1 MIKSYL
7 KIALRNLKIHKAY
20 SFINIFGLAIGM
32 TCCIFIALYVQDE
45 LSYDR
50 YHEKAA
56 RIFRLVPDL
65 ETDSEPRL
73 LAQGSPP
80 MAPFIKAE
88 FPEVVDVVRFFKTSG
103 LFQYQDK
110 QFQEDAVY
118 YTDASIFNIFSFEL
132 IKGNPATAL
141 NAPNSLAVSEK
152 VAQRYFGDEDPM
164 NKLLIKE
171 NGDAFMVTGVFKD
184 LPSNSHFTFDM
195 LVSWA
200 TFEVVYSE
208 HVDSWGAFFVPTYL
222 LLAESTDITKL
233 LAKLP
238 QFLDRHIN
246 PDWSVK
252 LDLQLLTDIYLF
264 SHRRGEHGARGNVS
278 LLYIL
283 AGVAVFILLIASVNF
298 MNLATARS
306 ISRAK
311 EVGIRKVV
319 GARRQQLIG
328 QFMGEALFMSFIA
341 LFLAIGISLVL
352 LPLFTDLTGKMLSF
366 DYNNYGVS
374 VALLLGFAAV
384 VGMIAGSYPAL
395 VLSGFKVTKVLK
407 GAFKSSG
414 HGKILRRGLV
424 ILQFVISF
432 ILIVGTTVVY
442 KQLHYIRNE
451 NLGFDKEQILVIDF
465 RGDPQVRKSA
475 VTIKEAF
482 LSHPAITKS
491 SNSSRVPGTGATFVA
506 LEINS
511 NGETLE
517 GIFAYYDI
525 DFDFIENYGLEVV
538 AGRPLLKEFATDSS
552 EAVLINES
560 AVAYCGW
567 TSSEDAIGKSLI
579 AGNGPRKIVGVVKDF
594 NYSSL
599 HQGVEPMFLQIGAGR
614 YLSLR
619 LNSKRLTQVMP
630 ELERIWENQVPH
642 RPFNFIFLDQQL
654 DLQYRAEK
662 RFGTVIGMFAILATF
677 IASLGLFGLASFS
690 TEQRAKEI
698 GVRKVLGASISQI
711 VILLSKEIITL
722 VVIALLVASPI
733 AFFTSRG
740 WLQNFAYR
748 TEIGIGM
755 FLLAGLLTLIIAW
768 LTVSLQATKAALTNT
783 AEVLK
788 YE

>member
-1 MIKSYL
+1 MIKNYL

-32 TCCIFIALYVQDE
+32 TYCILIALYVQDE
-45 LSYDR
+45 LSFDR
-50 YHEKAA
+50 YHENAA
-56 RIFRLVPDL
+56 CIFRLVPDL
-65 ETDSEPRL
+65 GTDTEPRR

-80 MAPFIKAE
+80 MAPLIKAE
-88 FPEVVDVVRFFKTSG
+88 FPEVVDAVRFSKTSG

-118 YTDASIFNIFSFEL
+118 FTDASIFNVFSFDL
-132 IKGNPATAL
+132 IKGNPEKILNSPNTLAINEKAAL
-141 NAPNSLAVSEK
+141 
-152 VAQRYFGDEDPM
+152 RYFGDEDPI
-164 NKLLIKE
+164 NKILIKE
-171 NGDAFMVTGVFKD
+171 NGDSFMVTGVFKN

-200 TFEVVYSE
+200 TFAVVYPE
-208 HVDSWGAFFVPTYL
+208 YAESWGAFFVPTYL
-222 LLAESTDITKL
+222 LLSESTDSTKL
-233 LAKLP
+233 IAKLP
-238 QFLDRHIN
+238 EFLDRHVN

-252 LDLQLLTDIYLF
+252 LDLQPLTDIYLF
-264 SHRRGEHGARGNVS
+264 SHRRGENGARGNAT

-283 AGVAVFILLIASVNF
+283 TGVAAFILLIASVNF

-311 EVGIRKVV
+311 EVGVRKVV

-328 QFMGEALFMSFIA
+328 QFMGEALFMSFTA
-341 LFLAIGISLVL
+341 LFLAVGISLLL
-352 LPLFTDLTGKMLSF
+352 LPYFNDLTGKMLSF
-366 DYNNYGVS
+366 GYNSAGVS
-374 VALLLGFAAV
+374 VAPLLGLAAV

-424 ILQFVISF
+424 VLQFVISF

-442 KQLHYIRNE
+442 KQLHYIHNE
-451 NLGFDKEQILVIDF
+451 NLGFDKEQMLIIDF

-475 VTIKEAF
+475 ETVKEAF
-482 LSHPAITKS
+482 LSHPAIAKS
-491 SNSSRVPGTGATFVA
+491 SNSSRVPGKGATYTA
-506 LEINS
+506 LVVNS
-511 NGETLE
+511 DGETID

-538 AGRPLLKEFATDSS
+538 AGRPLLKEFVTDSL

-560 AVAYCGW
+560 AVAFCGW
-567 TSSEDAIGKSLI
+567 ISSEDAIGKSLD

-594 NYSSL
+594 NYNSL

-614 YLSLR
+614 YISLH
-619 LNSKRLTQVMP
+619 LNSNRFSQVIP
-630 ELERIWENQVPH
+630 ELEGIWENQVPH
-642 RPFNFIFLDQQL
+642 LPFNFFFLDQQL
-654 DLQYRAEK
+654 DLQYRAEM
-662 RFGTVIGMFAILATF
+662 RFGAVIGMFAILAIF
-677 IASLGLFGLASFS
+677 IASLGLFGLAAFS
-690 TEQRAKEI
+690 AEQRTKEI
-698 GVRKVLGASISQI
+698 GIRKVLGASISQI
-711 VILLSKEIITL
+711 VILLSKEITTL
-722 VVIALLVASPI
+722 VIVAMVVASPI
-733 AFFTSRG
+733 AFFASRE
-740 WLQNFAYR
+740 WLHNFAFR
-748 TEIGIGM
+748 TEIGIGI

-768 LTVSLQATKAALTNT
+768 LTVSLPAAKAALTNT